1 MTPDHDPADIPRLN
15 WEQVSPFEYAAKSGE
30 YYLCAEPGDDVTA
43 SRTERQEWETFA
55 FVDAEAGQIEAIATI
70 YGDICRDHVLSK
82 LGHTASYAENLRE
95 VVMSSHWPLL
105 PTVFRDEIIGR
116 IISLYRHI
124 DDAATLRDLLLDL
137 CPRVA
142 VPAVAGGPPG
152 ASGREDALA
161 IPGGAASA
169 GDIAPPRLSVRL
181 SAGERKA
188 NRTMVLR
195 DAHVIGHDW
204 LVYAPACGALRHSD
218 GYHHRYLSNSADRYY
233 DVSVPATTRRIAG
246 TAILLGGYP
255 NYYHDLIDFKL
266 NVFYYFAEFVDALI
280 DDRAAAP
287 MPTFLVRSSDQP
299 YQRDLLRFLGVEASR
314 CVQLADGE
322 VAYCDRLVMLPQT
335 VTTWGH
341 LRDTRP
347 LLWLARL
354 ARQIGPSPWP
364 RRVYISREDAHRR
377 KISNEAEVQAVM
389 AQFGIAILHLE
400 RLSVSEQLHMF
411 AYAHLVI
418 GLHGAGLANIAVCA
432 RHTMVIEITPNEGGF
447 ADYFKHLATGLGHR
461 FNRFPIAGRMRDHA
475 NYHVDCDHLRVF
487 VAERLADIDV

>member
-1 MTPDHDPADIPRLN
+1 LN

-55 FVDAEAGQIEAIATI
+55 FVDAEAGQIDAIATI

-105 PTVFRDEIIGR
+105 PMVFRDEIISR

-124 DDAATLRDLLLDL
+124 DDAATLRERLLDL
-137 CPRVA
+137 CPRMTVPVVA
-142 VPAVAGGPPG
+142 DGAPG
-152 ASGREDALA
+152 QSGLDDASA
-161 IPGGAASA
+161 IPAGEASSE
-169 GDIAPPRLSVRL
+169 DIPLPRLSLRL
-181 SAGERKA
+181 RAAERKA
-188 NRTMVLR
+188 NRTIMLR

-204 LVYAPACGALRHSD
+204 FVYAPECGALRHTD
-218 GYHHRYLSNSADRYY
+218 GYHHRYLSESADGHY

-246 TAILLGGYP
+246 TSILLGGYP

-280 DDRAAAP
+280 DNRAAAP
-287 MPTFLVRSSDQP
+287 MPTFLVRTSDQP
-299 YQRDLLRFLGVEASR
+299 YQRDLLRFLGVEASS
-314 CVQLADGE
+314 CVRLADGD

-335 VTTWGH
+335 TTTWGH
-341 LRDTRP
+341 LRDVRP
-347 LLWLARL
+347 LLWLSRL

-364 RRVYISREDAHRR
+364 RRVYISREHASRR
-377 KISNEAEVQAVM
+377 KISNEADVQAVM
-389 AQFGIAILHLE
+389 TQFGIAILHLE
-400 RLSVSEQLHMF
+400 KLSVSEQLHMF
-411 AYAHLVI
+411 AYARLVI

-432 RHTMVIEITPNEGGF
+432 RHTMVIEITPADGGF
-447 ADYFKHLATGLGHR
+447 ADYFKHLATGLGLR
-461 FNRFPIAGRMRDHA
+461 FNRFPIAGQMRDHA
-475 NYHVDCDHLRVF
+475 NYHVECDHLRIF
-487 VAERLADIDV
+487 VAERMADIDM